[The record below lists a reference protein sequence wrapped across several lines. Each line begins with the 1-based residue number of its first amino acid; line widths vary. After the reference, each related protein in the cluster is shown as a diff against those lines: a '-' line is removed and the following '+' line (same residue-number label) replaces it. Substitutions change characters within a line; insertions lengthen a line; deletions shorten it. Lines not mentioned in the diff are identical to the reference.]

1 MKRTL
6 IASSTM
12 VAEFVACFEAYNQGL
27 WLRNFVTELRILKG
41 IKRPLKIYCDN
52 NSAIMYSNNNRSS
65 SKSKHIDIKF
75 LAVKE
80 RIQSGQICIEHIG
93 TNSMVADPLT
103 KGLAPKVFHEHT
115 ARMGVMSC
123 QDSLV

>member
-1 MKRTL
+1 MSL
-6 IASSTM
+6 
-12 VAEFVACFEAYNQGL
+12 
-27 WLRNFVTELRILKG
+27 
-41 IKRPLKIYCDN
+41 
-52 NSAIMYSNNNRSS
+52 

-75 LAVKE
+75 LAEKE
-80 RIQSGQICIEHIG
+80 KIHNGQICIQHIA